1 LLVTSS
7 EAPQDQA
14 PQRLED
20 LQRKMKL
27 TGTVKKIELFGAF
40 VDVGVGRDGLIHIS
54 ALANRPVSKVED
66 VVKEGDT
73 VTVWVRKVDP
83 RAGRIDLTLVEPS
96 ALDWDEIKPGQVYNG
111 KVVKIERFGAFVDIG
126 AERPGLVHISELA
139 TYRVEEVTEIV
150 KMGQDVE
157 VKVIGVDPR
166 KRQIKLSVKAM
177 DVFEVEP
184 DENEEVPL
192 TAMQIA
198 LKKAQDD
205 AQQGKKG
212 RQKQKDDRGRQDQE
226 DIFSRTLANK
236 RK

>member
-1 LLVTSS
+1 MT
-7 EAPQDQA
+7 EASQESA

-20 LQRKMKL
+20 LQRRMKL

-54 ALANRPVSKVED
+54 NLSSRPVAKVED
-66 VVKEGDT
+66 VVKVGDT
-73 VTVWVRKVDP
+73 VSVWVRKVDP

-96 ALDWDEIKPGQVYNG
+96 ALEWDEIKPGQIYTG

-126 AERPGLVHISELA
+126 AERPGLIHISELA

-150 KMGQDVE
+150 KMGQEVE
-157 VKVIGVDPR
+157 AKVIGVDPR
-166 KRQIKLSVKAM
+166 KRQIKLSLKAL
-177 DVFEVEP
+177 DVYEVEP
-184 DENEEVPL
+184 DEQEEAPL

-198 LKKAQDD
+198 LKKAQADS
-205 AQQGKKG
+205 QQGKKG
-212 RQKQKDDRGRQDQE
+212 RQKQKEARGRQDQE